1 MKLARVDSN
10 TMVDLSKKAY
20 HDSRSLKTITVLTL
34 IYLPASFASVSRRCN
49 AAHCFSPLADEE

>member
-34 IYLPASFASVSRRCN
+34 IYLPASFASVSC
-49 AAHCFSPLADEE
+49 